1 MCLCGWA
8 GEEAGE
14 TTGIGGRLKP
24 THGILR
30 WRHVKCGKDLDE
42 DEEPSRLLGQQ
53 PGSRKASGADEEACR
68 STYR

>member
-42 DEEPSRLLGQQ
+42 DEEPSRLLGQR
-53 PGSRKASGADEEACR
+53 PGSRKAGREDEEACR